1 MKTTI
6 PLLLFALLFI
16 ITINCNAQ
24 SKTSDQFKDYD
35 MFSAG
40 VGAGL
45 DYGGLG
51 VNLLAYKD
59 EKLGGF
65 VGLGYNIVG
74 VGVNAGIK
82 YRFLK
87 EESKSRVI
95 PFVTAMYGYN
105 GVIKVTSSA
114 SGGFSSSNTIYEEI
128 FYGPSFGFG
137 LDKKRYEYNMGYWSF
152 EVIVPIRPQS
162 FQKQIDLLKKQG
174 ANITQPLPIAL
185 SIGYKFIIK

>member
-1 MKTTI
+1 MKQTFS
-6 PLLLFALLFI
+6 LLLIVLL
-16 ITINCNAQ
+16 TVVVDNCIAQ
-24 SKTSDQFKDYD
+24 SKTPYQYKDYD
-35 MFSAG
+35 MISAG
-40 VGAGL
+40 VGVGL

-51 VNLLAYKD
+51 VNLMAYKD
-59 EKLGGF
+59 EKLGAF
-65 VGLGYNIVG
+65 VGLGYNVVG
-74 VGVNAGIK
+74 AGFNAGVK

-95 PFVTAMYGYN
+95 PFLTAMYGYN

-114 SGGFSSSNTIYEEI
+114 PGGYSSSNTVYEEI

-152 EVIVPIRPQS
+152 EVIVPIRPES
-162 FQKQIDLLKKQG
+162 FQNKIDQLKKAG